1 MDKEILNIV
10 SRDFSKSDINEV
22 IKELSTITLDYVMVE
37 SENNL
42 RNTYISILKLSNGS
56 LEQLTKYVKSAKQD
70 FRDVI
75 YWASKI

>member
-22 IKELSTITLDYVMVE
+22 IKELSTITLDHVMVE